1 MLGGRARE
9 RIIDLSAICDTES
22 KLNSNICAKYLS
34 VTVGL
39 YANPQSVASVSHNTF
54 FPDL

>member
-1 MLGGRARE
+1 MDLNKLGRATGK
-9 RIIDLSAICDTES
+9 IIDLSAICDTES

-39 YANPQSVASVSHNTF
+39 YANP
-54 FPDL
+54 